1 MGVPIT
7 DILSR
12 KEISVPDIYGKVIAV
27 DAYNHIYQFL
37 STIRQRDGTP
47 LMDSKGGITSHL
59 SGLFSRTANLM
70 ERNVRLVYVFDGK
83 APDMKRTEQERR
95 QKAKHKAEAKYKIAV
110 QKEDIDG
117 MRKYASRTSR
127 LTAEMIEE
135 SKSLLTAM
143 GVPIVQAPSEGE
155 AQAAHVVREGHAYA
169 VASQDADSLL
179 FGTPL
184 LIRNLSIS
192 GRRKKASSA
201 LYEQVSP
208 ELVDLEKTLAE
219 LDISQDQLIAL
230 ALLVGTDYNSAGI
243 KGIGPK
249 KALQLVKE
257 HANDFDAL
265 FSAVS
270 WSQHY
275 DVSWKEIFRQFKE
288 MPVTSDYTL
297 NWRDI
302 NDSLVIDLLVGQH
315 DFSNERVSAT
325 LDKLHKAQ
333 SQNRQKGLGEYF

>member
-1 MGVPIT
+1 M
-7 DILSR
+7 
-12 KEISVPDIYGKVIAV
+12 
-27 DAYNHIYQFL
+27 
-37 STIRQRDGTP
+37 
-47 LMDSKGGITSHL
+47 
-59 SGLFSRTANLM
+59 
-70 ERNVRLVYVFDGK
+70 
-83 APDMKRTEQERR
+83 
-95 QKAKHKAEAKYKIAV
+95 
-110 QKEDIDG
+110 
-117 MRKYASRTSR
+117 
-127 LTAEMIEE
+127 
-135 SKSLLTAM
+135 SKS
-143 GVPIVQAPSEGE
+143 V
-155 AQAAHVVREGHAYA
+155 
-169 VASQDADSLL
+169 
-179 FGTPL
+179 
-184 LIRNLSIS
+184 LSWS
-192 GRRKKASSA
+192 TWRK
-201 LYEQVSP
+201 LRT
-208 ELVDLEKTLAE
+208 D